1 MSAGDRFNAVQNRV
15 DGNRLSL
22 NYIRYGAD
30 VTIDPGELSD
40 FYLIQIPI
48 AGTAEV
54 TNGIRSVWST
64 RSMGVVLNP
73 DRNTRMRW
81 HEGCEQIL
89 VQIEKSYV
97 SEIAARITGV
107 DVNAVR
113 FLPGLDMRHSAVAT
127 WTRRLKGLFGA
138 AETRELFHEPA
149 HPHQRQMEETLV
161 TSLLEVQANTVSH
174 YFEDLSS
181 GALPAIL
188 KRATEMINERFD
200 QDISLLDICA
210 FAGTTPRNLQILFKR
225 ELGCS
230 PTEKLQEVRLNFA
243 RHLLLSDSG
252 NQSVAEI
259 ADRSGHRH
267 AGRFSI
273 AYKARFGETPKQTLT
288 RRQFG

>member
-73 DRNTRMRW
+73 DRITRMRW

-97 SEIAARITGV
+97 SEIAARMTGV
-107 DVNAVR
+107 DANVVR
-113 FLPGLDMRHSAVAT
+113 FLPGLDMRHSAVAS

-149 HPHQRQMEETLV
+149 HPHQRQLEETLV
-161 TSLLEVQANTVSH
+161 TSLLEVQASTVSH

-181 GALPAIL
+181 GASPAIL

-288 RRQFG
+288 SRQFG